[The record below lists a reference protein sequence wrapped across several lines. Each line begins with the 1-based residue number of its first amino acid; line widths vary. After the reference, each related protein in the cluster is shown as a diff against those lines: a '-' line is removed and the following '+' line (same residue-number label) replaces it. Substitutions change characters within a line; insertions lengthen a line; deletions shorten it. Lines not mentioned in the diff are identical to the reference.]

1 MYADIEIKLGT
12 PSLTGPISSVDDI
25 APADVLM
32 PTQPIEYYKAL
43 LPGAPD
49 CPTSL
54 LTRVYDFSSSQVIGW
69 STGQAAGWQLLNV
82 DIWSLF
88 INSPN
93 GTLLKRY
100 RYLRSGSRFEL
111 RINTNSFFYGQ
122 LIMYWTPENDT
133 PYYYRQAAATP
144 HVLINAN
151 GDLSAAI
158 NIPYF
163 NSKPFIDQRVDG
175 PGSMGYLTVMVLSP
189 LRCINV
195 ANSADALLFS
205 LVGNMENPVVD
216 GPMAV

>member
-1 MYADIEIKLGT
+1 
-12 PSLTGPISSVDDI
+12 
-25 APADVLM
+25 M

-43 LPGAPD
+43 LPGSPD
-49 CPTSL
+49 CPTAL
-54 LTRVYDFSSSQVIGW
+54 LTRVYDFSSAQTTPW
-69 STGQAAGWQLLNV
+69 SVGLIPGWQLLNV

-88 INSPN
+88 NGSPN
-93 GTLLKRY
+93 GALLRRY

-111 RINTNSFFYGQ
+111 RINANSFFYGQ

-133 PYYYRQAAATP
+133 PYFYRQAASTP
-144 HVLINAN
+144 HVVLNAN

-175 PGSMGYLTVMVLSP
+175 PGSMGFLTVMVLSQ

-205 LVGNMENPVVD
+205 LVGNMDTPIVD